1 MKRVNVIKFKRRV
14 NEMNISK
21 KLDGVIEK
29 ILDKLNDDSI
39 ADDERKRLM
48 GEVTLLID
56 RKKELDRLEYEK
68 QKESERLEYE
78 KQKESERL
86 EYEKTEVYNKSR
98 SEKWQFWTKL
108 TVDILAIALPLGVT
122 IWGTVVTVN
131 FEKEGTF
138 TTSAGRKHSGKAL
151 SGK

>member
-1 MKRVNVIKFKRRV
+1 
-14 NEMNISK
+14 MNISE
-21 KLDGVIEK
+21 KLDRVISK
-29 ILDKLNDDSI
+29 ILEKLDDDTI
-39 ADDERKRLM
+39 DHDERERLIE
-48 GEVTLLID
+48 EVTPLID
-56 RKKELDRLEYEK
+56 RKKELDRLEHEK
-68 QKESERLEYE
+68 ADTKR
-78 KQKESERL
+78 
-86 EYEKTEVYNKSR
+86 KSR
-98 SEKWQFWTKL
+98 SERWQFWIKL